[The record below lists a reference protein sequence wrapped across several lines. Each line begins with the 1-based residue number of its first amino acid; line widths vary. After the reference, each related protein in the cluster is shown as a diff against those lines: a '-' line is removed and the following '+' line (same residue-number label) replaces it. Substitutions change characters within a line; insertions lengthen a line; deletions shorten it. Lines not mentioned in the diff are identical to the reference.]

1 MKRIAAFLLALML
14 IASSVVSATAE
25 SDLVGN
31 PATALT
37 VVNWILTKVGT
48 AAANKTINWGL
59 DTIYQMTFGANQP
72 DAGTAAQLETII
84 NSNAAISKQVA
95 KLSDTVVNASLL
107 SEINGFIKWTWSDS
121 GYNAFRA
128 LKNIDKQ
135 LEKDKAAAAAIKDPE
150 KSKAALEEA
159 IDTAAQSRKN
169 ELLYVIPKRQEGL
182 KPTGY
187 VTDFDERAITY
198 AKYLLTE
205 MSMANGERGT
215 LFDMYYESVRLSGQ
229 YKWENQAYEDILSF
243 ETNAL
248 AGFVVA
254 ATVDRLSLCARIEEI
269 EEWNKTYPKDK
280 ASSATLEV
288 QLEELDKYIKMV
300 SKVKVIQERTNERY
314 YWVPGHEMIFSLAK
328 QATIPQEKTNKGLY
342 SIQRNKPTSNSVQ
355 GLVKLKNNQNEWVTQ
370 PNADFWRTFT
380 HYDGKKKKNVSYAQ
394 LQTVYNDYGGKK
406 TLYDIFFGDAAMP
419 KISGADSSWAFV
431 INPESKYPVTR
442 DIKMFKADQLKAYV
456 VTNKKASSS
465 LDKPYGAIL
474 AYYHYKRTDMT
485 TNKAFIAIS
494 AKDVSGRNDSVE
506 TDEDFFTTVEEEA
519 PIIEWNGGDLTVSFG
534 DPSQVLAYTVQLD
547 LETVLPKNLSMTEDV
562 EACTITIAQNALA
575 GLPVGQHQLTATFQ
589 CADGESIQCS
599 YDFIIT
605 SALPETGD
613 AFPMA
618 LMACLCAASLL
629 GLGWLWMNRR
639 RA

>member
-1 MKRIAAFLLALML
+1 MKKIVAFLLALVL
-14 IASSVVSATAE
+14 LASSAVSASAEGDLLASPATAVSVVS
-25 SDLVGN
+25 
-31 PATALT
+31 
-37 VVNWILTKVGT
+37 WILNKVST
-48 AAANKTINWGL
+48 AATNKAINWGL
-59 DTIYQMTFGANQP
+59 DSIYQMTFGANQP
-72 DAGTAAQLETII
+72 DSGTEAQLEKII
-84 NSNAAISKQVA
+84 KSSTAISKQVD
-95 KLSDTVVNASLL
+95 KLNSTVVSASLL
-107 SEINGFIKWTWSDS
+107 SEINGFIKWTWSDN

-128 LKNIDKQ
+128 LKRIDEQ
-135 LEKDKAAAAAIKDPE
+135 LEQDKAAAAAIKDPDE
-150 KSKAALEEA
+150 AKAALEEA
-159 IDTAAQSRKN
+159 IDDAAQSRKN

-187 VTDFDERAITY
+187 ITDFDEQAITY

-205 MSMANGERGT
+205 MGMANGKSGT
-215 LFDMYYESVRLSGQ
+215 LFDMYYESIRLSGQ
-229 YKWENQAYEDILSF
+229 YKWENQAYNDILDF

-254 ATVDRLSLCARIEEI
+254 AMVDRLSLCARIEEI
-269 EEWNKTYPKDK
+269 EAWNKANPKNK
-280 ASSATLEV
+280 ASASSLKV

-300 SKVKVIQERTNERY
+300 GEIEVIQERTNERY

-328 QATIPQEKTNKGLY
+328 QATVPQENTSKGTF
-342 SIQRNKPTSNSVQ
+342 SIQRNKPNDSSVQ
-355 GLVKLKNNQNEWVTQ
+355 GLVRLKNNQNEWETR
-370 PNADFWRTFT
+370 PNASFWRTFT
-380 HYDGKKKKNVSYAQ
+380 HYNGKKKQNVSYDQ
-394 LQTVYNDYGGKK
+394 LKTVYNDYGGKK

-431 INPESKYPVTR
+431 INPDANYSLTYSVNT
-442 DIKMFKADQLKAYV
+442 FKANRLQAYV
-456 VTNKKASSS
+456 VTNKKASAS
-465 LDKPYGAIL
+465 LDKPHLTTL
-474 AYYHYKRTDMT
+474 AFYHYKKTDMT
-485 TNKAFIAIS
+485 TDNNFIAIS
-494 AKDVSGRNDSVE
+494 ATDVSGRDYLE
-506 TDEDFFTTVEEEA
+506 DDEEYITTVEEEA

-547 LETVLPKNLSMTEDV
+547 LETVSPKNLSMTEDM
-562 EACTITIAQNALA
+562 EACTITIAQKVLA
-575 GLPVGQHQLTATFQ
+575 GFPVGEHQLLATFQ